1 MVAAMLGTPLMEWQQ
16 YVADVLLEID
26 PDTGELVYA
35 DWTLTVPRQSGKS
48 TLILAKASHRC
59 SATGFFG
66 PGQHIAYTAQ
76 TKLKATEKFELDY
89 QDAIRR
95 APRLG
100 ARIRTGNVKVDIR
113 YPNNSIFA
121 VEAVTEKAGHGSV
134 LDEAYI
140 DEAFSQT
147 DSRTETAFE
156 PAMATRR
163 NHQLGAVSTAGWS
176 DVSAYLLGKVQAGR
190 ALVAKQ
196 LASVAARVRSAY
208 FEWSAPE
215 DADPGDERTW
225 LACMPAVHR
234 PDCPSDCKRHTIRLS
249 VIRGVYEKAVR
260 ENKLAEFCRS
270 YLNQWRRK
278 PREGEETALGNW
290 LACAIDLPK
299 KKAPKPA
306 GLAAAVARDRES
318 AGIAA
323 VGYLED
329 GRPFAAPVRHAPG
342 VAWCAPEAARISIAT
357 GLPVVVDEKATG
369 GKKLADAIEDAGG
382 TVRRVGLEEYV
393 TACSDIYDL
402 VQTQGLAQSGD
413 PELAEQVQGARW
425 RPVGDGR
432 RVFGRRVSETEIPLL
447 EAVTWALWGAEN
459 DDDYDVMKSVG

>member
-26 PDTGELVYA
+26 PDTGEAGLRRL
-35 DWTLTVPRQSGKS
+35 TLTVPRQSGKS

-76 TKLKATEKFELDY
+76 TKLKATEKF
-89 QDAIRR
+89 
-95 APRLG
+95 G
-100 ARIRTGNVKVDIR
+100 AGLPGRDPAGAASRGPDPDGNVKVDIR

-163 NHQLGAVSTAGWS
+163 NHQPARCPRRAGLM
-176 DVSAYLLGKVQAGR
+176 SAYLLGKVQAGR

-215 DADPGDERTW
+215 DGTRATSARGWT
-225 LACMPAVHR
+225 ACLP
-234 PDCPSDCKRHTIRLS
+234 CI
-249 VIRGVYEKAVR
+249 VR
-260 ENKLAEFCRS
+260 
-270 YLNQWRRK
+270 
-278 PREGEETALGNW
+278 
-290 LACAIDLPK
+290 
-299 KKAPKPA
+299 
-306 GLAAAVARDRES
+306 
-318 AGIAA
+318 
-323 VGYLED
+323 
-329 GRPFAAPVRHAPG
+329 
-342 VAWCAPEAARISIAT
+342 
-357 GLPVVVDEKATG
+357 
-369 GKKLADAIEDAGG
+369 
-382 TVRRVGLEEYV
+382 TVRV
-393 TACSDIYDL
+393 TA
-402 VQTQGLAQSGD
+402 SGT
-413 PELAEQVQGARW
+413 PSGCR
-425 RPVGDGR
+425 
-432 RVFGRRVSETEIPLL
+432 
-447 EAVTWALWGAEN
+447 
-459 DDDYDVMKSVG
+459 